1 MLIYLGGVVVVV
13 FTNST
18 PERLGV
24 TFLFL
29 YIWYSRRTTVN
40 MDVCIAKSIVVLGR

>member
-13 FTNST
+13 VVLTNST
-18 PERLGV
+18 PERLVV

-29 YIWYSRRTTVN
+29 HIWYSRRTRVN
-40 MDVCIAKSIVVLGR
+40 MDIVMLGR

>member
-13 FTNST
+13 LTNST
-18 PERLGV
+18 PERLVV

-29 YIWYSRRTTVN
+29 YIWYSRRTRVN
-40 MDVCIAKSIVVLGR
+40 MDIVVLGR

>member
-13 FTNST
+13 VVLTNST
-18 PERLGV
+18 PERLVV

-29 YIWYSRRTTVN
+29 YIWYSRRTRVN
-40 MDVCIAKSIVVLGR
+40 MDIVVLGR